1 MNMKRTF
8 LIITTA
14 LTLALSANAQNWSS
28 YPIGLDPGH
37 GGSDPGAAGPSAPH
51 EAELA
56 LRCATDIKNTLKK
69 LGCTVYMTRTSNVD
83 VSLTTRRDQSVSWD
97 PYIFQSIHLNAFN
110 GSAHGTETWYYWSA
124 GNSNRLATKVQNQL
138 VSQFKSVAGYA
149 TANRGVK
156 QNGWTV
162 ITGSSNVPASLSEG
176 LFVDYYNEWNLI
188 NDNNKNGFKG
198 WVLGHLM
205 GFYDHLGL
213 FSSSLTNPSTVY
225 NKTPQMTVSTN
236 NIKFPQIT
244 TSENDYQEVTVTVTA
259 KDLTSDMS
267 YTLSNWNNFS
277 VAENGWNARTGGKL
291 VVRMHAYGNK
301 YVGPNYGELK
311 ITGAGKTETIVL
323 TGDSKA
329 VPLTSLTEKW
339 NCSSQ
344 RGTQTQKGWDATK
357 VRNFCYSDGRLFMVY
372 NDNSIKVV
380 NAQTGADLGFMNL
393 APSVVGGD
401 RLLSDVK
408 FFDGHLI
415 ACNRVNNGGELRIYG
430 WGDLQEE
437 NYLCLNTTDLKGA
450 THLGECMELLGNL
463 TNMRID
469 FGYDDNTE
477 TKMISYSRDNGA
489 WSSST
494 TRITW
499 QDGTRYPGG
508 DVIRILPQAHGQWVD
523 GNASEP
529 IWTTWNDGTGSA
541 VRNCGVP
548 CGNNVE
554 TSHREFKWDGFKF
567 AVNPIMNDYGKNC
580 AMRLI
585 MDHTGNFA
593 RTTEVGR
600 YPSDGLG
607 SGDNSQGYADVIINT
622 DGSTWLE
629 AWVLSYN
636 QGVAYYTYG
645 TPPTANPTAIQP
657 LRPTIAAAPG
667 SLSFSGTAYQ
677 QYSSKVTFNGK
688 RLEGDIA
695 LSIAGRDADMFSL
708 STNTI
713 AQSAASAEVTVTYV
727 PDGSGSHEA
736 QIVASTTT
744 GETIYVPLTGTAAP
758 MTELKDDI
766 SQMDEKWNMSGNTS
780 MPSWSVSGYKI
791 RSIDCLN
798 GKTYVLQGKAFATP
812 QVEILGAYDGN
823 RIGTLNVEG
832 VSTGVYYLS
841 SIKAFDGK
849 LIGSNVVDANGTLK
863 VFKWKNDNTAPSTI
877 LQYTSTEAIGA
888 QINAS
893 GNFSNGKLW
902 FSNDNSSKV
911 YVFTISNGNVN
922 ATPTIISLKKADG
935 TEFVGGDGRGTSGI
949 IDNGDG
955 TFWLDGYYCYPTLFD
970 TNGNYIG
977 EIDAAALNNCDYGTA
992 SQFVNF
998 GNRRYLVATTYAS
1011 NSSTGVKTNMNCS
1024 FVLIDVTDGYENA
1037 TSYSVYYP
1045 AAGLGSAANIDRI
1058 SSIHSSIRNNN
1069 KTIDV
1074 WVAASGQ
1081 GLASYSYNG
1090 EVLSGIVDPT
1100 TGAIVAYV
1108 SGDQLRIEGT
1118 TVKSAQIYNAA
1129 GALVAS
1135 SASNTA
1141 NIRNLAKGIYVVKI
1155 TDVNGNIAN
1164 RLITRK

>member
-259 KDLTSDMS
+259 KDLTSDIS
-267 YTLSNWNNFS
+267 YSLSNKNNFS

-393 APSVVGGD
+393 GPSVVGGD

-469 FGYDDNTE
+469 FGYDDNTD

-695 LSIAGRDADMFSL
+695 LSIAGRDAAMFSL

-736 QIVASTTT
+736 QIVASTPN

-798 GKTYVLQGKAFATP
+798 GKTYVLQGKAYATP

-863 VFKWKNDNTAPSTI
+863 VFKWENDNTAPSTI

-902 FSNDNSSKV
+902 FSNGNSSKV

-949 IDNGDG
+949 IDNGNG
-955 TFWLDGYYCYPTLFD
+955 TFWLDGYNCYPTLFD

-977 EIDAAALNNCDYGTA
+977 EIDAASLNNCDYGTA

-998 GNRRYLVATTYAS
+998 GNRRYLVATTYALD
-1011 NSSTGVKTNMNCS
+1011 STTGNKTNMNCS

-1045 AAGLGSAANIDRI
+1045 AAGLGSAANVDRI

-1155 TDVNGNIAN
+1155 TDVNGNVAN